1 MTPYQGFPW
10 QWLMQIPS
18 SEISLEIMIVPNI
31 FTESNSRIQIFGWGT
46 IVGMSHDLPSNCETG
61 VSRIWPKFHVENC
74 GAGLVSSA
82 FNERNE
88 DRWGGFSLHC
98 VKENKKWQGETVTLH
113 SITLNLI
120 ECIESGRSKLDF
132 NQKTDHSMLGLL
144 GRQFATPSY
153 TLEECHI
160 NHWIFW
166 WYETDASIIFYH
178 STLCLF

>member
-1 MTPYQGFPW
+1 MWFIKKKNDPLPRF
-10 QWLMQIPS
+10 
-18 SEISLEIMIVPNI
+18 SLTMAYADSQFRDQFRDHDRPQYFHGIEFSNPN
-31 FTESNSRIQIFGWGT
+31 FGWGT

-132 NQKTDHSMLGLL
+132 NQKTDH
-144 GRQFATPSY
+144 P
-153 TLEECHI
+153 C
-160 NHWIFW
+160 
-166 WYETDASIIFYH
+166 
-178 STLCLF
+178 